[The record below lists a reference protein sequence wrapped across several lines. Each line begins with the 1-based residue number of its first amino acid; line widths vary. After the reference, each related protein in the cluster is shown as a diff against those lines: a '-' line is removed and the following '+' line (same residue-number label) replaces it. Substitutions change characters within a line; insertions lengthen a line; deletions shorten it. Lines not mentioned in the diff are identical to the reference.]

1 MIEPTRFERDQP
13 ETRIGNAFYKR
24 LLEVHG
30 ILRDD
35 LATVRRLAEAVN
47 QDLSP
52 QELNAE
58 LVELKTNG
66 PLWQLR
72 VNCLQY
78 CELLH
83 GHHTSEDAMLFPR
96 LREANPELAPA
107 VDQLIREHELVADLI
122 EQIEADADRLISK
135 DSVAARNHISASL
148 TELSDALLAHL
159 EFEEQS
165 AGPTIRRLIS
175 LG

>member
-1 MIEPTRFERDQP
+1 MIGTTRFEREQP
-13 ETRIGNAFYKR
+13 ETRVGNAFYAR

-35 LATVRRLAEAVN
+35 LTTVRRLADAVN
-47 QDLSP
+47 ADLSP
-52 QELNAE
+52 EELHAE
-58 LVELKTNG
+58 LHELKTNG

-83 GHHTSEDAMLFPR
+83 GHHTGEDTMLFPR
-96 LREANPELAPA
+96 LREANPELAPT
-107 VDQLIREHELVADLI
+107 VDQLVRDHELVSDLI
-122 EQIEADADRLISK
+122 EQIEADAERLIGE
-135 DSVAARNHISASL
+135 DSVAARKHISASL

-159 EFEEQS
+159 EFEEQA